1 MRSGW
6 SGGAGSAAWTGVEE
20 GDHKIMLIL
29 AINPGSSSTKVALY
43 RRKVCL
49 SRENIVHRE
58 AELAFCTLEARGRA
72 VRDFL
77 AGMEVPLPRLAAIA
91 ARGGLLAPVAGGTY
105 VINEAMLADLR
116 AARRG
121 EHASNLGGIIAADL
135 AKEARCPAYAVDPVS
150 VDELEPEA
158 RISGWRELERQSL
171 YHSLNARAVA
181 RRAARELGK
190 TYDQVNLV
198 VVHLG
203 SGISVSAHRRGRAVD
218 VSNPN
223 DEGPFSPERAGG
235 LPARQVIALALADR
249 DLGRQLVTRGGLYG
263 YLGTRDAREVERRV
277 EAKDPYAEL
286 VYRAL
291 AYQVAREIGAMTTAL
306 GGAVDAVV
314 LTGGLAYSDLLTKS
328 IVDQIGFMALVLRYP
343 GEDEMEALALGVLRV
358 LDGEEAC
365 LQYGGGGEPPYDQ
378 DFR

>member
-1 MRSGW
+1 
-6 SGGAGSAAWTGVEE
+6 
-20 GDHKIMLIL
+20 MLIL

-43 RRKVCL
+43 RREVCL

-58 AELAFCTLEARGRA
+58 AELASCTLEARGRA
-72 VRDFL
+72 VREFL
-77 AGMEVPLPRLAAIA
+77 AGLEVPLSRLAAIA

-105 VINEAMLADLR
+105 AINEAMLADLR

-121 EHASNLGGIIAADL
+121 EHASNLGGIIAAAL
-135 AKEARCPAYAVDPVS
+135 AKEARCPAYVVDPVS

-158 RISGWRELERQSL
+158 RISGWKELERQSL

-235 LPARQVIALALADR
+235 LPARPVIALALADR
-249 DLGRQLVTRGGLYG
+249 DLGRQLVTRGGLYA

-314 LTGGLAYSDLLTKS
+314 LTGGLAYSDFLTKS

-365 LQYGGGGEPPYDQ
+365 LQYGGGGESQRDQ